1 MDDNT
6 KRIVLVALLVLAVL
20 FECVLALVCGSLGG
34 YVGAKVA
41 LSSSTA
47 APARSD
53 VEMAPWQRGTPRGLL
68 PEETESWAALVI
80 EVVPGSPADQAG
92 ITPGDMI
99 VAVNTVPLTEERT
112 LTHLVRE
119 HSPGAWVRLTISRGM
134 RTWDARVTLGS
145 PPDGPEETPWLGI
158 RYQMIP
164 RIVEGER

>member
-6 KRIVLVALLVLAVL
+6 KRIVLIALLVLAAL

-41 LSSSTA
+41 LNRSAA
-47 APARSD
+47 APARSG
-53 VEMAPWQRGTPRGLL
+53 VEIAPWQRGTPRGPLAEE
-68 PEETESWAALVI
+68 PEAWAALVI
-80 EVVPGSPADQAG
+80 EVEPGSPADEAG

-112 LTHLVRE
+112 LAQLVQE
-119 HSPGAWVRLTISRGM
+119 HRPGARITLTISRGM

-145 PPDGPEETPWLGI
+145 SPDGPEDTPWLGI
-158 RYQMIP
+158 RFQMIP
-164 RIVEGER
+164 RIVEGDR